1 MAFQGV
7 SKYSWQTIGNV
18 MSLISGLIAGGL
30 YGNIGLKIAYV
41 NIVEDLLHGP
51 PLLSPKG
58 RYAWSALV
66 VAFWSIGM
74 FCVSTSGHP
83 YNGKSRKLGGMEE

>member
-1 MAFQGV
+1 
-7 SKYSWQTIGNV
+7 

-74 FCVSTSGHP
+74 FYVYPSASLFASHRVAR
-83 YNGKSRKLGGMEE
+83 SAEWD